1 MAWLPGGLSLSQ
13 DSSLYLCVSR
23 PGRLGRTEWISWDVT
38 TLQTGDYRHF
48 TVRRNTTDTEYN
60 TMEGMEVDL
69 QHAQIILQLRQMNI
83 MDEGRQRERAA
94 QHVNPSH
101 LQQTGGAD
109 SGFNSDKV
117 RNNGPH

>member
-1 MAWLPGGLSLSQ
+1 
-13 DSSLYLCVSR
+13 
-23 PGRLGRTEWISWDVT
+23 
-38 TLQTGDYRHF
+38 
-48 TVRRNTTDTEYN
+48 
-60 TMEGMEVDL
+60 MEGMEVDL

-83 MDEGRQRERAA
+83 MEEGRERAA

-101 LQQTGGAD
+101 HQQTGGAD